1 MDTEFLKSFLNDIEM
16 SALQAFVDNPVAMR
30 AMKKALL
37 ADVYYKGT
45 LVEGRE
51 PDPTRNAAFAFDY
64 SGTPV
69 TNEQIGSE
77 IRAMAQGVR
86 LLEGAFSRI
95 SLLKSPAKTPAPASP
110 NRGK

>member
-1 MDTEFLKSFLNDIEM
+1 MDTDFLKSFLNDIEM
-16 SALQAFVDNPVAMR
+16 SALQSFVDNPVAMR

-45 LVEGRE
+45 LIKGRE

-64 SGTPV
+64 VETAKSD
-69 TNEQIGSE
+69 EQIGQE
-77 IRAMAQGVR
+77 TRAMAQGVR
-86 LLEGAFSRI
+86 TLEGAFKRI
-95 SLLKSPAKTPAPASP
+95 ELLKTPVKPAAPGSP